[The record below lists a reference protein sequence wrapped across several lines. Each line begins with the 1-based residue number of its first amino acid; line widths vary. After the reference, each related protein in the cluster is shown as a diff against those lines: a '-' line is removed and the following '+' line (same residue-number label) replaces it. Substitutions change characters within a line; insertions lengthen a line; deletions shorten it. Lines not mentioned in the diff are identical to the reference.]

1 MIREMKM
8 LELHG
13 WVTIRETYKASF
25 DEEDHVDIVIEKI
38 KNEIDRLSWFKPQIK
53 ALNGEWFM
61 EFTIFANRPNPQT
74 QEVFRLYEKIGELA
88 EGSYGLIYLYDDE
101 DKKKGDEFQVYALTR
116 GLVREFGDPFLSPVI
131 PTVED
136 SECEKNF

>member
-1 MIREMKM
+1 M

-61 EFTIFANRPNPQT
+61 EFTIFANRPNRRHRR
-74 QEVFRLYEKIGELA
+74 FFGFMKRLENWRKA
-88 EGSYGLIYLYDDE
+88 AMD
-101 DKKKGDEFQVYALTR
+101 
-116 GLVREFGDPFLSPVI
+116 
-131 PTVED
+131 
-136 SECEKNF
+136 

>member
-1 MIREMKM
+1 M

-13 WVTIRETYKASF
+13 WVTIRETYKVSF

-61 EFTIFANRPNPQT
+61 EFTIYANRLNPQT
-74 QEVFRLYEKIGELA
+74 QEVFQLYEKIGELA
-88 EGSYGLIYLYDDE
+88 EGSYGLIYLHDDE
-101 DKKKGDEFQVYALTR
+101 DEGKGNEFQVHALSR
-116 GLVREFGDPFLSPVI
+116 GRVKEFRDTFLSPFI

-136 SECEKNF
+136 KDDLC